1 MLGIYLLGLGSG
13 YRLWGIPTP
22 EQLAAHRQ
30 EAEMEN
36 IMAQVNPA
44 EGYTV
49 AAHFSHMGPKMGGDG
64 VFDGTAFE
72 QVYQQ
77 ANQPLSEEQLRILKE
92 GSDSPIVF
100 NRQNA
105 YFLLNYF

>member
-1 MLGIYLLGLGSG
+1 
-13 YRLWGIPTP
+13 
-22 EQLAAHRQ
+22 
-30 EAEMEN
+30 
-36 IMAQVNPA
+36 MAQVNPA

-49 AAHFSHMGPKMGGDG
+49 AAHFGHMGPKMGGDG
-64 VFDGTAFE
+64 VFDGTEFE
-72 QVYQQ
+72 QVYQH

-100 NRQNA
+100 NRQNE